1 MLRAKADLSRENAYI
16 WMLIYTVSIMKRV
29 VNYNDSYF
37 DQRLENI
44 GTANV
49 EFWSILTS
57 FDQQHPEA
65 DLTVIFN
72 ACLSQVKGRYV
83 EVLEFRCSRKEW
95 EDKAQKIYRR
105 YYHPVSLKF
114 LDNLLRKPTDEE
126 IHSVGCVF

>member
-1 MLRAKADLSRENAYI
+1 
-16 WMLIYTVSIMKRV
+16 MLIYTVSIMKRV

-126 IHSVGCVF
+126 SHSVGCVF

>member
-1 MLRAKADLSRENAYI
+1 
-16 WMLIYTVSIMKRV
+16 MKRV

-49 EFWSILTS
+49 EFWSIIAD
-57 FDQQHPEA
+57 FDQQYPEA

-72 ACLSQVKGRYV
+72 ACLNQARGCYV
-83 EVLEFRCSRKEW
+83 EVLEFQCSRKEW

-105 YYHPVSLKF
+105 HYHPVSLKF

-126 IHSVGCVF
+126 VHSVGCGF